1 MMPLCYPNCDLR
13 DLLRAKEDTVNKLQQ
28 VMRWCEDLYQSEPH
42 RRQEVIAK
50 KLNVVATGAQNAC
63 VRVRVVGTLVCD
75 APRARRVAR
84 RAVHDGRRPTRHAR
98 HAIRNV

>member
-50 KLNVVATGAQNAC
+50 KSIVCNMTNQ
-63 VRVRVVGTLVCD
+63 TL
-75 APRARRVAR
+75 AWARDLIYRL
-84 RAVHDGRRPTRHAR
+84 GQGCEMCHA
-98 HAIRNV
+98 H